1 MENKILFRCSSLGK
15 IMTNPRS
22 KSETLSETCKT
33 YLIDVF
39 IKEKYGREK
48 VLDNKYINKGL
59 QAEEDAITLFSRA
72 KKSFFKKND
81 TRLTNEFLSG
91 EPDLFVGETVTS
103 ATEIIDIKTSWD
115 IFTFWKSKLDDL
127 NKDYFYQLQGYMC
140 LTGAKSSTLAYCL
153 IDTPQ
158 ILVDDEKKKLFYKM
172 GLIDENKDFIEAC
185 AKIDTNMVYSDIPIA
200 ERIHTIEIQRD
211 EEVIEQMKSR
221 IVECRKYLNETFGI

>member
-22 KSETLSETCKT
+22 KSETLSETCKS

-39 IKEKYGREK
+39 IKAKYGRER

-91 EPDLFVGETVTS
+91 EPDLFVGES
-103 ATEIIDIKTSWD
+103 IDKAEQIIDIKTSWD

-127 NKDYFYQLQGYMC
+127 NKDYFYQLQGYMY

-158 ILVDDEKKKLFYKM
+158 LLVDDEKKKLFYKM

-185 AKIDTNMVYSDIPIA
+185 AKIDTNMVYTDIPIA

-211 EEVIEQMKSR
+211 EEVIEAIKSR
-221 IVECRKYLNETFGI
+221 VNECRIYLSETFGI